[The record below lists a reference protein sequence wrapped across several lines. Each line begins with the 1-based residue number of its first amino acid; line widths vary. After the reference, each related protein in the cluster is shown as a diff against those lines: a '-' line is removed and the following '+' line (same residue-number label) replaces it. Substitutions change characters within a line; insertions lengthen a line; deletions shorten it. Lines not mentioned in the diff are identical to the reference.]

1 MTKFF
6 KIVENSFIDSEEKE
20 YKYKKQKIESQGKKG
35 EDQNSIKWW
44 QFWK

>member
-20 YKYKKQKIESQGKKG
+20 YKYKKQKN